1 MKRLFYCL
9 FLIPFFTY
17 FVNKDSLLNVWRN
30 SSQNKERLAV
40 AKKII
45 WDVYLNT
52 QPDSAFYYGELMYDL
67 AKQSNNMKYM
77 AIALESQGVSCVFR
91 GSLPEAISLFEKSL
105 ELYKVINQP
114 SSLSKIYD
122 FLATTHF
129 QIGNYEISLDFFKK
143 ALKIANENGDE
154 VRKCSLYGNMGNVY
168 QKQGKVSLA
177 LEQHFKSLFL
187 AKKLKKLSNQANA
200 YQNIAGSYILIGKR
214 KKALDYYLKSLN
226 INKNNLDNYLVG
238 SLFCIRRF
246 LFNRF
251 KL

>member
-1 MKRLFYCL
+1 MKRLFFCL
-9 FLIPFFTY
+9 FLLPFFTY
-17 FVNKDSLLNVWRN
+17 SQVNKDSLLNLWRN
-30 SSQNKERLAV
+30 SSKNKDKLAV

-91 GSLPEAISLFEKSL
+91 GSLSEAISLFEKSL
-105 ELYKVINQP
+105 ELYKVINKP

-129 QIGNYEISLDFFKK
+129 QIGNYEISLDFFQK

-187 AKKLKKLSNQANA
+187 AKKLKKVSNQANA

-214 KKALDYYLKSLN
+214 KKALEYYLKSLN
-226 INKNNLDNYLVG
+226 INKKNNLDNY
-238 SLFCIRRF
+238 
-246 LFNRF
+246 
-251 KL
+251 